1 MGFFNNLIGRS
12 SRVVKGQ
19 ANKTMDKIE
28 DATFDATLREAVREL
43 KGELNK
49 AVGASAEAMSNH
61 NRLEAEYQKH
71 QRQSEQWKERAKT
84 ALESG
89 NEDLAKKALAK
100 RAEAE
105 QQVSSMQTS
114 VDQARATSSKLKE
127 QMGDLRRKIQEAE
140 RNASTL
146 IARKNAAKAQKKVA
160 QAMAGISESDNA
172 FAAIKGFEETVA
184 REEAQAQA
192 FETMGD
198 VGTDTDKELEEEFA
212 KLETSTV
219 DTELDALKKEMGK

>member
-1 MGFFNNLIGRS
+1 MGFFNNLLGRS
-12 SRVVKGQ
+12 TRVVKGQ

-28 DATFDATLREAVREL
+28 DATFDATLRQAVRDL
-43 KGELNK
+43 KTELNK
-49 AVGASAEAMSNH
+49 SVRASADAMSNH
-61 NRLEAEYQKH
+61 NRLEAEYQKYV
-71 QRQSEQWKERAKT
+71 RQGEQWKERAKA
-84 ALESG
+84 ALESA

-100 RAEAE
+100 KAEAD

-114 VDQARATSSKLKE
+114 VEQARATSSKLKE

-160 QAMAGISESDNA
+160 QAMAGIGESDNA

-192 FETMGD
+192 FETMGG
-198 VGTDTDKELEEEFA
+198 VGADTDKELEEEFA
-212 KLETSTV
+212 ELETTSV
-219 DTELDALKKEMGK
+219 DKELEALKKEMGK

>member
-12 SRVVKGQ
+12 TRVVKGQ

-28 DATFDATLREAVREL
+28 DATFDATLRQAVRDL
-43 KGELNK
+43 KTELNK
-49 AVGASAEAMSNH
+49 SVRASADAMSNH
-61 NRLEAEYQKH
+61 NRLEAEYQKYE
-71 QRQSEQWKERAKT
+71 RQSEQWKERAKT
-84 ALESG
+84 ALGSG

-100 RAEAE
+100 KAEAE

-114 VDQARATSSKLKE
+114 VDQARATSTKLKE
-127 QMGDLRRKIQEAE
+127 QVGDLRRKIQEAE

-160 QAMAGISESDNA
+160 QAIAGIGESDNA

-198 VGTDTDKELEEEFA
+198 VGADTDKELEEEFA
-212 KLETSTV
+212 KLQTSSV
-219 DTELDALKKEMGK
+219 DSDLEALKKEMGK